1 MHKVTSDGEVLNSHY
16 QLIIVLSE
24 EVTLLFYV
32 SVSGSSDTSV
42 YLFDVE
48 TGLIVNRL
56 QGHSSPVLAL
66 CWAYD
71 ESLLASCALDVS
83 NYIIITMTT
92 IIMLF
97 FLIF

>member
-1 MHKVTSDGEVLNSHY
+1 MQRSNFRTVPYNAHVYLV
-16 QLIIVLSE
+16 LIILNFDLAFIHCTIS
-24 EVTLLFYV
+24 VT
-32 SVSGSSDTSV
+32 GSSDTSV

-48 TGLIVNRL
+48 TGLIVNKL

-83 NYIIITMTT
+83 
-92 IIMLF
+92 
-97 FLIF
+97 

>member
-1 MHKVTSDGEVLNSHY
+1 MMMMLGSLTTSLVTNEMQHVRKLGTRDD
-16 QLIIVLSE
+16 IWCT
-24 EVTLLFYV
+24 VT
-32 SVSGSSDTSV
+32 GSSDSCV

-48 TGLIVNRL
+48 TGVIVNKL

-83 NYIIITMTT
+83 
-92 IIMLF
+92 
-97 FLIF
+97 

>member
-1 MHKVTSDGEVLNSHY
+1 MVAKVTMVCCT
-16 QLIIVLSE
+16 IP
-24 EVTLLFYV
+24 VT
-32 SVSGSSDTSV
+32 GSSDTSV

-48 TGLIVNRL
+48 TGQIVNKL

-83 NYIIITMTT
+83 LLHHVTITTFMTLR
-92 IIMLF
+92 M
-97 FLIF
+97 

>member
-1 MHKVTSDGEVLNSHY
+1 MNKTSYTVLIRAYHY
-16 QLIIVLSE
+16 SNKHLQTLIIYDVRLYCTIP
-24 EVTLLFYV
+24 VT
-32 SVSGSSDTSV
+32 GSSDTSV

-48 TGLIVNRL
+48 TGLTVNKL

-83 NYIIITMTT
+83 
-92 IIMLF
+92 L
-97 FLIF
+97 L